1 MINNILIILLL
12 IEIYSYDV
20 CKYYGDNGD
29 KLEKFLGN
37 GTDRNEKCFSL
48 SNSFGNG
55 KCCIDGSQCVNINS
69 TDSTQTSSSSGS
81 SGSSSSVSSG
91 SSSSGS
97 SGSSSSGSSGSSSSV
112 SSGSSSSVSS
122 GSSSSVSS
130 GSSSSV
136 SSGSSSSGS
145 SGSSSSGSSG
155 SSSSGSSGSSSSG
168 APGSSSG
175 NSLLRNMQQKVL
187 QCPSKNGLNIYNNC
201 GMAGIYEPQNNSTCI
216 GISLVQGY
224 CCFTKIE
231 KGNDKAKACLR
242 AKQLNKDKSKAPAE
256 IEEYVKNIIGDGA
269 TISVECGKFN
279 LKFYLILNFILSII
293 YLF

>member
-1 MINNILIILLL
+1 MYLSFMINNILIILLL
-12 IEIYSYDV
+12 IGIYSYDV

-97 SGSSSSGSSGSSSSV
+97 SGSSSSGSSGSSSS
-112 SSGSSSSVSS
+112 GSS

>member
-1 MINNILIILLL
+1 MYLSFMINNILIILLL
-12 IEIYSYDV
+12 IGIYSYDV

-81 SGSSSSVSSG
+81 SGSSSSISSG

-97 SGSSSSGSSGSSSSV
+97 SGSSSSG
-112 SSGSSSSVSS
+112 
-122 GSSSSVSS
+122 SS

>member
-1 MINNILIILLL
+1 MYLSFMINNILIILLL
-12 IEIYSYDV
+12 IGIYSYDV

-29 KLEKFLGN
+29 KLENFLGN

-122 GSSSSVSS
+122 GSSSS
-130 GSSSSV
+130 
-136 SSGSSSSGS
+136 GS
-145 SGSSSSGSSG
+145 SGSSSSGSS
-155 SSSSGSSGSSSSG
+155 
-168 APGSSSG
+168 GSSSG